1 MKLSI
6 QRSHH
11 VMDVSSQAQARHR
24 RVVGALVSL
33 MLSKPISDV
42 VAVEGEVNARVDPH
56 TGLKSWQFEG
66 EGLAIEFLQVP
77 PDFIRASYAAR
88 GLPKEVIESV
98 ATQCVFGS
106 IVRNLS
112 DQPLSYR
119 VADWRYLTHD
129 AVEHKIKT
137 KTQWL
142 EQWHGIG
149 VRFSWSILADDV
161 TFSEGD
167 WIQGFTTIAEPHGSR
182 LGLKIVWTIAGESH
196 EKILPDLECAP
207 APE

>member
-1 MKLSI
+1 
-6 QRSHH
+6 
-11 VMDVSSQAQARHR
+11 
-24 RVVGALVSL
+24 
-33 MLSKPISDV
+33 MLSMPICYADT
-42 VAVEGEVNARVDPH
+42 VEGDITVQVNPD
-56 TGLKSWQFEG
+56 TGFKSWQFQG
-66 EGLAIEFLQVP
+66 EGLSIEFLQAP

-88 GLPKEVIESV
+88 GLPQEMIESV

-106 IVRNLS
+106 ILRNLS

-119 VADWRYLTHD
+119 VADWRYLTAD
-129 AVEHKIKT
+129 AEQHKIKT

-142 EQWHGIG
+142 EQWHGMG

-161 TFSEGD
+161 TFSKGD
-167 WIQGFTTIAEPHGSR
+167 WIQGFTTVAVPHGSR
-182 LGLKIVWTIAGESH
+182 IGLKVVWSIAGERH